1 MRPTLVFH
9 VTKCS
14 DGWRLG
20 VAGSSKTLQFFAR
33 KEDAVRTGL
42 RHAEAVPPS
51 QLLVLDAD
59 GGTEFD
65 HSFQTRDP
73 APTPQQ
79 RAGYAF
85 GPGVLPREKL

>member
-1 MRPTLVFH
+1 MPRLLVFH

-20 VAGSSKTLQFFAR
+20 IAGSENTLQHFAR
-33 KEDAVRTGL
+33 KEDAVRIGL
-42 RHAEAVPPS
+42 QHARAAPPS

-65 HSFQTRDP
+65 HCFETRRGP
-73 APTPQQ
+73 PTPQQ
-79 RAGYAF
+79 LAGYAF
-85 GPGVLPREKL
+85 GRGALPREKL